1 MAVRSSA
8 VYGEAAGGV
17 SGGFYFAFYFWFYFA
32 FYFEPPAND
41 AAITVSI
48 AVNDTGLT
56 R

>member
-8 VYGEAAGGV
+8 VYGKAAGGV
-17 SGGFYFAFYFWFYFA
+17 SGGFYFAFYFW